1 MGSSGIS
8 IGTIWLEIE
17 ARMDQAM
24 QVLEDFGHA
33 TDGFIQE
40 QQNKWK
46 SLENI
51 GSGFLQIGAGLTAG
65 ITAPLTGLGVAAVGA
80 AEGINTAKVAFTTML
95 GSGEKADAMLKDLQS
110 FAATTPFEF
119 TDLVSAAQRMKTL
132 GFSAEQII
140 PTLRTIGD
148 TVAASGEM
156 SKEKIDGITTALG
169 QMQLKGKVSAEEMS
183 QLSERGVDAWGALA
197 KAAGVTVPEA
207 MKLAEKGAFDA
218 SEAVPA
224 ILAGMAEKAGGSME
238 AMSKTLTGQWS
249 NFKDTITQALIPIG
263 QALIPALQSLLP
275 ILTSVLDKVVE
286 GAKWF
291 SDLPEPIKNSAIA
304 LAAMAAAAGPLIG
317 LLGAA
322 LMAFTSL
329 QAALAPLGF
338 TIISLTAAI
347 GPWVIAIGA
356 ALAALVAL
364 GTWVYQN
371 WDPIVA
377 VLTQAWDGLTEAWG
391 AVWGLIQGA
400 LITAWNAIAGAV
412 NTVWQP
418 IKAFFSTIWDAI
430 GPYFVGAWNAI
441 AGALSSVWD
450 GIKSVATTVWNWV
463 IGLFDKFIDAA
474 KKIPGAA
481 KFFNLDDAWG
491 SVKKLGAETKGTTT
505 EVKKAAVEFPKMTV
519 GASDVGKATKKAADD
534 GVKPLHFHINALEQA
549 IKDEQAALLKGHQDF
564 KKWADA
570 HKDAES
576 QIPKLTAV
584 SDELNASITRIIGSM
599 KNVPPAFVDAETQ
612 AKTSM
617 QGAVDKVRE
626 LDTAYKD
633 LGIKSSASVAQ
644 TATDYTNA
652 YNTIKNSGTATA
664 RDIDAAWVAME
675 TARQN
680 AAIAAGDK
688 IPAEQLRALNKMK
701 EQLDGELPKQTSA
714 WEGFS
719 TQVSTV
725 ITNFAQDIG
734 KSLFEGDTSWG
745 EKCKGLLKSLG
756 SAVVSSFI
764 EPATA
769 ALTSFIQGVLKDLI
783 NDLGKTLGLFKDVG
797 TEAAKVG
804 TGAASDAAGGVSGGI
819 PGGGGGGIPSGG
831 GGGGGALSSFLSGG
845 LLGNILA
852 AGQLG
857 MSVFQSFQFAAM
869 NKSLDLIEHNTRYSM
884 MYLGERKDGGILGV
898 LFRIQEN
905 TQFLQGQ
912 LDIISGQQ
920 LGPMQDVFTRIESPI
935 TIAAQ
940 KLTEILLWE
949 HDTTNYQRLQ
959 LDAITQ
965 AIRENGSWLERLSYG
980 QEKLIQVTVTGS
992 DPNTVAAK
1000 VAAQLRLQGATA

>member
-24 QVLEDFGHA
+24 QVLQDFGDA
-33 TDGFIQE
+33 TDGFIKE
-40 QQNKWK
+40 QQDKWK

-51 GSGFLQIGAGLTAG
+51 GSGFLTIGAGLTAG

-218 SEAVPA
+218 SQAVPA

-291 SDLPEPIKNSAIA
+291 NDLPEPIKNSAIA
-304 LAAMAAAAGPLIG
+304 IAAMAAAIGPLIG
-317 LLGAA
+317 AAGAVLLAV
-322 LMAFTSL
+322 TSL
-329 QAALAPLGF
+329 SGALAPMGF
-338 TIISLTAAI
+338 TITTVTAAI
-347 GPWVIAIGA
+347 GPWVIAIGL

-377 VLTQAWDGLTEAWG
+377 VLTQAWDGLTEAWT
-391 AVWGLIQGA
+391 AVWGVIQGA

-412 NTVWQP
+412 NVVWQP

-463 IGLFDKFIDAA
+463 IGLFDSFIEAA

-481 KFFNLDDAWG
+481 KFFNLDAAWG
-491 SVKKLGAETKGTTT
+491 SVKKLGDETKGTTT

-576 QIPKLTAV
+576 QIPKLTEV
-584 SDELNASITRIIGSM
+584 SDELNASITRIIDNM
-599 KNVPPAFVDAETQ
+599 KHVPPAFLSAETQ

-617 QGAVDKVRE
+617 DASVKSVQDVDAAWK
-626 LDTAYKD
+626 T
-633 LGIKSSASVAQ
+633 LGITRSAELTT
-644 TATDYTNA
+644 TAADTKTA
-652 YNTIKNSGTATA
+652 YNTILTDATA
-664 RDIDAAWVAME
+664 SINDIQRAWVAME
-675 TARQN
+675 TAD
-680 AAIAAGDK
+680 IAASKAAGETINADRLK
-688 IPAEQLRALNKMK
+688 ALQDMK
-701 EQLDGELPKQTSA
+701 TTLDTELPKQKSS
-714 WEGFS
+714 WEGFG
-719 TQVSTV
+719 TQVSTI

-734 KSLFEGDTSWG
+734 KSLFEGDLSWG
-745 EKCKGLLKSLG
+745 EKCKSMLKSLG
-756 SAVVSSFI
+756 SAVVSSFV

-769 ALTSFIQGVLKDLI
+769 AIGKFVSETIADLI
-783 NDLGKTLGLFKDVG
+783 GGKGLGGVMESLKGIGSTIGGLFGSGGKGAMDAVG
-797 TEAAKVG
+797 SAAGGV
-804 TGAASDAAGGVSGGI
+804 SDAAGGAASTVGKIAGSAVTGIVGAVSGVVSAVSGI
-819 PGGGGGGIPSGG
+819 IS
-831 GGGGGALSSFLSGG
+831 
-845 LLGNILA
+845 N
-852 AGQLG
+852 
-857 MSVFQSFQFAAM
+857 FQMARQET
-869 NKSLDLIEHNTRYSM
+869 SLNAIEHNTRYSM
-884 MYLGERKDGGILGV
+884 MFLGERGDGGILGV
-898 LFRIQEN
+898 LFKVQEN
-905 TQFLQGQ
+905 TQYLQGQ
-912 LDIISGQQ
+912 LDIISGY
-920 LGPMQDVFTRIESPI
+920 LGPMKDVFTRIESPI
-935 TIAAQ
+935 NIAAQ
-940 KLTEILLWE
+940 KLTEILMWE
-949 HDTTNYQRLQ
+949 QDTTNYQRLQ

-965 AIRENGSWLERLSYG
+965 AIRENGTWLERLSYG
-980 QEKLIQVTVTGS
+980 QEKLVQVTVTGS